1 MVKQTSSYGPAME
14 SLRGFTKKSG
24 QHRYLQYQKGMA
36 VSELSQNTI
45 VTPAL
50 EIDQYPLPHPEDLMA
65 GQKFSKLHELVSS
78 LSANDP

>member
-1 MVKQTSSYGPAME
+1 M
-14 SLRGFTKKSG
+14 
-24 QHRYLQYQKGMA
+24 QYQKGMA

-65 GQKFSKLHELVSS
+65 GHKFSKLHELFSS
-78 LSANDP
+78 LSANDL